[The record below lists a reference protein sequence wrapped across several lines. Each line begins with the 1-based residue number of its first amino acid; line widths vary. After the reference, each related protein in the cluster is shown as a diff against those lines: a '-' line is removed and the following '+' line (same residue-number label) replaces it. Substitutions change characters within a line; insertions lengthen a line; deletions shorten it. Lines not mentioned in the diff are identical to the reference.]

1 MGLFDAFFGKSTNAE
16 TSKTNTDSP
25 TSSFV
30 NSTQANVKIDEE
42 TALKIA
48 SLQQGINIIGDTIA
62 SMPILLYKNNE
73 GFNEVFD
80 RDPRS
85 YALSYMSNEVMSAFN
100 MKKNLIKDVILYG
113 NAYAKIVREGESVK
127 LYYLPKSIITPKK
140 DNAGYYYE
148 VQSYSTDVAGESYP
162 AEQVDDLDMVT
173 LIRGNKYNSVSGKG
187 LLDYGKDVLGIAV
200 EESTYMLNLFR
211 NGLSS
216 KAILSSK
223 TPFRKEVKEQL
234 KKDLRDFYS
243 GSTNAGKI
251 MVLEGDIDV
260 VPLALTPTDIRLI
273 ENRNFSISEIARFL
287 NIQKHLLNLDRQQG
301 TYSNVTSERMMLLQN
316 TLMPYVTLI
325 EQALNSKLLTPEE
338 IEQGYYFQFD
348 TSELLKLTP
357 QDQANFMLDL
367 YRENIVTIEEVRETL
382 NLGGD
387 GETIAELKALQDAKH
402 NSAMLQLQQQGEELK
417 KKTKEQPV
425 EEEETD
431 TKEED
436 SSKEVKKPDE
446 SKK

>member
-1 MGLFDAFFGKSTNAE
+1 MGLFDTFFGKTTNAE
-16 TSKTNTDSP
+16 TSNTNTDSP

-30 NSTQANVKIDEE
+30 NSSQGNITIDEE

-48 SLQQGINIIGDTIA
+48 SLHQGINIIGDTIA
-62 SMPILLYKNNE
+62 SMPILLYRNND
-73 GFNEVFD
+73 GFNEVFE
-80 RDPRS
+80 REPRS
-85 YALSYMSNEVMSAFN
+85 LALSYMSNEVMSAFN
-100 MKKNLIKDVILYG
+100 LKKNLIKDVILYG
-113 NAYAKIVREGESVK
+113 NAYAKIIREGDNIQ
-127 LYYLPKSIITPKK
+127 LFYLPNSVITPKK
-140 DNAGYYYE
+140 DSSGYYFE
-148 VQSYSTDVAGESYP
+148 VQSYSTDVGGESYP
-162 AEQVDDLDMVT
+162 AEQVDDLDMLT
-173 LIRGNKYNSVSGKG
+173 LIRGNKYNSITGKG
-187 LLDYGKDVLGIAV
+187 LLDYGKEVLGIAV
-200 EESTYMLNLFR
+200 EEGTYMLNLFR

-234 KKDLRDFYS
+234 KQDLRSFYS

-301 TYSNVTSERMMLLQN
+301 TYSNITSERMMLLQN
-316 TLMPYVTLI
+316 TLMPYVTMI

-338 IEQGYYFQFD
+338 VEQGYYFAFD

-387 GETIAELKALQDAKH
+387 SETIEELKALQQAKH
-402 NSAMLQLQQQGEELK
+402 NSAMVQLEQQAKGVDVNK
-417 KKTKEQPV
+417 KEQPV

-431 TKEED
+431 TKVED